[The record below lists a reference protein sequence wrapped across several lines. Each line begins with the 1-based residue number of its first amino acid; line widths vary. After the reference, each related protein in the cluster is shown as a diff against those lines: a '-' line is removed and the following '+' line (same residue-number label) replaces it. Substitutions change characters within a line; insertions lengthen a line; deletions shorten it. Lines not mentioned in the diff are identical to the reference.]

1 MQQQLE
7 TLAYESSRVQKIKQV
22 VYRVND
28 LEKLSATSLYYGDG
42 SSSGS
47 GSGFGGG
54 FGGGRGFFETA
65 YEKGTKK
72 GPSGGGPKPASIGT
86 FSEFRLSKDFNKG
99 PGILKESLSFLERYR
114 AGEHEK
120 YGEDHV
126 NLEYL
131 SPVTGKPLINIHI
144 DMKDKK

>member
-1 MQQQLE
+1 MPSQ
-7 TLAYESSRVQKIKQV
+7 
-22 VYRVND
+22 
-28 LEKLSATSLYYGDG
+28 
-42 SSSGS
+42 
-47 GSGFGGG
+47 F
-54 FGGGRGFFETA
+54 
-65 YEKGTKK
+65 K
-72 GPSGGGPKPASIGT
+72 GPSGGGPKPSLIGT
-86 FSEFRLSKDFNKG
+86 HSDFRLSKDFNKG
-99 PGILKESLSFLERYR
+99 PGILKESFNFLERYR